1 MDEETAMNI
10 RGWGLL
16 ATLGML
22 AACAMPAGSPTHP
35 AAAPLGASEAGAE
48 PLKEGFPFDLQDYP
62 DGNPFR
68 VLAVDELSIVSVTA
82 DSEASGLGAHRAV
95 DGDLST
101 QWLNGPYRAP
111 TAWVAVELAA
121 SAAIASVRLKTGT
134 SPAGTRYDVQVSDDG
149 ANWTTA
155 LANQTNSG
163 WTLETKALPT
173 GTQGRFVRIFWR
185 NAETNPQAH
194 AAIYELAV
202 DGVAGPAPA
211 PTATPTAGPSAPASP
226 SPTPT
231 PPPAGTLHRVM
242 PTGISASSS
251 QTNLPPARAIDGGV
265 ATQWSSGGYKAPEES
280 LTLAFAESRTFGR
293 IRIKTGALP
302 EGITFKVD
310 VSDDGVTWSPASGRL
325 TNRTWGVEAQDVY
338 GAGRFLKVRFFNSQT
353 APIARFSVFE
363 LEAYATGAGPA
374 PTPTPSLPPSTGPS
388 ASPTPTATPTAA
400 PTGAEAWY
408 PDWIGIAT
416 QSYYIERVSGRTK
429 LRFSTGIANIG
440 VGHVQV
446 RINQT
451 SKVATQEILD
461 GSNRV
466 IARKDASQ
474 VVYFEAHG
482 HNHVEGVARY
492 DFRQGSLTGPVLRT
506 SVKTSFCVEDSYKYR
521 STAEAARY
529 PDCLP
534 EIMGITRNY
543 ADLYTANLPGQ
554 DFDVT
559 GLPAGEYYVVVL
571 IDPEEVFLDASRGNN
586 TAWTRFH
593 IDPAAGTARKI
604 ASYP

>member
-1 MDEETAMNI
+1 MNMK
-10 RGWGLL
+10 GWGLL

-22 AACAMPAGSPTHP
+22 AACTMPSVAPTHP
-35 AAAPLGASEAGAE
+35 AGAPESMGAE

-68 VLAVDELSIVSVTA
+68 VLAVDELSIVSARA
-82 DSEASGLGAHRAV
+82 DSEASGLGVHRAV

-101 QWLNGPYRAP
+101 QCLNGPYRAP
-111 TAWVAVELAA
+111 TAWVALELAE
-121 SAAIASVRLKTGT
+121 SAAIAAVRIKTGT
-134 SPAGTRYDVQVSDDG
+134 SPAGTRYDIQVSPDG

-163 WTLETKALPT
+163 WTLETKALPA
-173 GTQGRFVRIFWR
+173 GTQGRFVRVFWH
-185 NAETNPQAH
+185 NAASSPQAH
-194 AAIYELAV
+194 FAIYELAV
-202 DGVAGPAPA
+202 DGVAGPAPS
-211 PTATPTAGPSAPASP
+211 PTATPSASPSAPA

-231 PPPAGTLHRVM
+231 PPPAGTLSRVM
-242 PTGISASSS
+242 PTAVTASSS
-251 QTNLPPARAIDGGV
+251 QPNLPPARAIDGNV
-265 ATQWSSGGYKAPEES
+265 ATQWSSGGYKAPEED
-280 LTLAFAESRTFGR
+280 LTLAFAAQQTFGR

-310 VSDDGVTWSPASGRL
+310 VSDDGVNWSPASGRL
-325 TNRTWGVEAQDVY
+325 TNRTWGMESQDVY
-338 GAGRFLKVRFFNSQT
+338 GAGKFLKVRFFNSLS

-363 LEAYATGAGPA
+363 LEAYATGGGAAPPPPPPRRGAPPRGPWA
-374 PTPTPSLPPSTGPS
+374 PPTPTPT
-388 ASPTPTATPTAA
+388 A
-400 PTGAEAWY
+400 PTGAAAWY

-416 QSYYIERVSGRTK
+416 QSYYIDRANGRTK

-440 VGHVQV
+440 AGHVQV
-446 RINQT
+446 RINQNT
-451 SKVATQEILD
+451 KVATQEILD
-461 GSNRV
+461 GNNRV
-466 IARKDASQ
+466 IATKDASQ

-571 IDPEEVFLDASRGNN
+571 IDPEQVFLDASRSNN

-593 IDPAAGTARKI
+593 IDPA
-604 ASYP
+604 

>member
-1 MDEETAMNI
+1 MNI
-10 RGWGLL
+10 RGWGMV
-16 ATLGML
+16 AALGML
-22 AACAMPAGSPTHP
+22 AACAVPAGTPTQP
-35 AAAPLGASEAGAE
+35 ATAPGGVPELGAE

-68 VLAVDELSIVSVTA
+68 VLAVDELSIVSVPA
-82 DSEASGLGAHRAV
+82 DSEASGLGAYRAI

-121 SAAIASVRLKTGT
+121 TAAIASVRLKTGT

-149 ANWTTA
+149 ASWTTA
-155 LANQTNSG
+155 LADQTNSG
-163 WTLETKALPT
+163 WTLETKALPA

-194 AAIYELAV
+194 FAIYELAV
-202 DGVAGPAPA
+202 DGVAGPAPS
-211 PTATPTAGPSAPASP
+211 PTATPTAGPSTPASP

-231 PPPAGTLHRVM
+231 PPPAGTLTRVM
-242 PTGISASSS
+242 PTAVSASSS
-251 QTNLPPARAIDGGV
+251 QANLPPARAIDGDV

-280 LTLAFAESRTFGR
+280 LTLAFAASQTFGR

-338 GAGRFLKVRFFNSQT
+338 GAGKFLKVRFFNSQT

-363 LEAYATGAGPA
+363 LEAYATGGAA
-374 PTPTPSLPPSTGPS
+374 PTPTPSATPTTGPS
-388 ASPTPTATPTAA
+388 ASPTPTPSA

-440 VGHVQV
+440 AGHVQV
-446 RINQT
+446 RINPT
-451 SKVATQEILD
+451 TKVATQEILD
-461 GSNRV
+461 GSDRV

-559 GLPAGEYYVVVL
+559 GLPAGEYYVVVE
-571 IDPEEVFLDASRGNN
+571 IDPEQVFLDASRGNN
-586 TAWTRFH
+586 VAWTRFQ
-593 IDPAAGTARKI
+593 IDPAAGTARKL